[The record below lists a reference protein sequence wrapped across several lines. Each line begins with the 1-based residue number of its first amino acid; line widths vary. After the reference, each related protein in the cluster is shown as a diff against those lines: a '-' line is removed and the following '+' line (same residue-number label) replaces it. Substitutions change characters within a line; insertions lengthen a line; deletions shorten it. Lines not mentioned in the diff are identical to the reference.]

1 MFTTIQFSSTHVPR
15 PFPLNKHFSASQVI
29 IVIFW
34 GIFAHSL
41 LHMLFF
47 SNKEL
52 LIVPSIHSQ
61 YPYLLTKS
69 MNFMLKFWWS
79 SVLYWSPS
87 KSLYSLGG
95 MADVSSS
102 NRPSQYLYLPE
113 LVIFFLYA
121 HNIMQVNL
129 YHGQAPL
136 LVTSCVGFGIFI
148 IPDTVSLAYSGRSKI
163 AE

>member
-1 MFTTIQFSSTHVPR
+1 MFTTIQLSSTHVPR

-41 LHMLFF
+41 LHMLCP

-52 LIVPSIHSQ
+52 LIAPSIHSQ

-69 MNFMLKFWWS
+69 MNFMPKFWWS
-79 SVLYWSPS
+79 SVLQWSPS

-95 MADVSSS
+95 MPNVS
-102 NRPSQYLYLPE
+102 RPSQYLYLPE

-121 HNIMQVNL
+121 HNIVQVNL
-129 YHGQAPL
+129 YHRQAPL
-136 LVTSCVGFGIFI
+136 LVISYLGFGIFI
-148 IPDTVSLAYSGRSKI
+148 TPDTVSLAYSGRSKI